1 LVDAPL
7 AIALEQEGKSS
18 EARELLNHSKLRI
31 QDWMDQAMDIDS
43 INRKLPWFNLA
54 EAIAVH
60 REAT

>member
-43 INRKLPWFNLA
+43 INR
-54 EAIAVH
+54 
-60 REAT
+60 